1 MDGFT
6 LTYSLKAIRLQMRR
20 LKARQL
26 TSQLKIAGMTM
37 KEIDVDRKH
46 LRKIILM
53 MPHIYDGINVIF
65 ASRPLTII
73 NMINPKRSP
82 EEEYIVSESPE
93 ITVGEN
99 TSWIKQFALAFPALQ
114 NKNYKAYF
122 SGQLVSLIGTWLQIV
137 SQGWLVLQ
145 LTNSALQIGIIAAL
159 STLPSLFLTLF
170 GGVIVDQFPKR
181 KILLVTQGASMILA
195 FTLGILT
202 LTGLVSVWMI
212 GVVAFLLGIVTAI
225 DSPAR
230 QVFVSEIVTKEQLPS
245 AIALN
250 SGIFNAARVIGPSV
264 AGVLIALIGTG
275 GAFIVNGFSYVAVLL
290 ALLWMKVE
298 FPMEQKKLHAIQAI
312 KEGLHYSFS
321 HPIIRTLII
330 FTGVSSV
337 FGWSYTTVMP
347 LIAQNTFHLG
357 AAGLGYLY
365 AATGLGSLL
374 ATLLI
379 ATFSK
384 KISPEIFIIG
394 GSILFAM
401 SLILFSYT
409 DHLLTGMILLFLSG
423 LGLLSQFAMMN
434 TVIQSLVTSE
444 FKGRVISIYIL
455 MFIGLTPVGNLGAGW
470 LAEHAGTNVTLR
482 TGAVVILIF
491 SMGILYY
498 RNSIRT
504 AYHIYK
510 KREQR

>member
-1 MDGFT
+1 
-6 LTYSLKAIRLQMRR
+6 
-20 LKARQL
+20 
-26 TSQLKIAGMTM
+26 
-37 KEIDVDRKH
+37 
-46 LRKIILM
+46 
-53 MPHIYDGINVIF
+53 
-65 ASRPLTII
+65 
-73 NMINPKRSP
+73 MINPKRSP
-82 EEEYIVSESPE
+82 EEEYLVSESPE
-93 ITVGEN
+93 ISVGEN
-99 TSWIKQFALAFPALQ
+99 TSWIKQVASAFPALQ
-114 NKNYKAYF
+114 NRDYKAYF
-122 SGQLVSLIGTWLQIV
+122 SGQLISLIGTWLQIV

-170 GGVIVDQFPKR
+170 GGVIVDQFPKK
-181 KILLVTQGASMILA
+181 KILLATQTASMILA
-195 FTLGILT
+195 FTLGTLT
-202 LTGLVSVWMI
+202 LTGVVTVWMI
-212 GVVAFLLGIVTAI
+212 GVCAFLLGIVTAI

-230 QVFVSEIVTKEQLPS
+230 QAFISEIVTKEQLPS

-275 GAFIVNGFSYVAVLL
+275 GAFIVNGFSYIAVLI
-290 ALLWMKVE
+290 ALLWMKVQ
-298 FPMEQKKLHAIQAI
+298 FPTERRKLHAISAI
-312 KEGLHYSFS
+312 KEGLSYSFT

-365 AATGLGSLL
+365 AASGLGSLL

-384 KISPEIFIIG
+384 KISPEFFILG
-394 GSILFAM
+394 GSILFAI

-409 DHLLTGMILLFLSG
+409 SHLLIGLILLFLTG

-434 TVIQSLVTSE
+434 TVIQSLVSSE
-444 FKGRVISIYIL
+444 LRGRVISIYIL
-455 MFIGLTPVGNLGAGW
+455 MFIGLTPVGNIAAGW
-470 LAEHAGTNVTLR
+470 MAEHVGTAITMR
-482 TGAVVILIF
+482 IGAIIILIF
-491 SMGILYY
+491 STVVLYY
-498 RNSIRT
+498 RNKIRN
-504 AYHIYK
+504 AYQIYK
-510 KREQR
+510 KRTEVL

>member
-1 MDGFT
+1 M
-6 LTYSLKAIRLQMRR
+6 LSSHQEVRPKA
-20 LKARQL
+20 
-26 TSQLKIAGMTM
+26 S
-37 KEIDVDRKH
+37 
-46 LRKIILM
+46 
-53 MPHIYDGINVIF
+53 
-65 ASRPLTII
+65 
-73 NMINPKRSP
+73 MITPKRSP

-93 ITVGEN
+93 ISVGEN
-99 TSWIKQFALAFPALQ
+99 TGWIKQVARAFPALE
-114 NKNYKAYF
+114 NKSYRAYF
-122 SGQLVSLIGTWLQIV
+122 SGQLISLIGTWLQIV

-181 KILLVTQGASMILA
+181 KILLVTQAASMLLA

-202 LTGLVSVWMI
+202 LTGEVTVWMI
-212 GVVAFLLGIVTAI
+212 GITAFLLGIVTAI

-230 QVFVSEIVTKEQLPS
+230 QAFISEIVTKEQLPS

-250 SGIFNAARVIGPSV
+250 SGIFNAARVIGPSI
-264 AGVLIALIGTG
+264 AGLLIAMIGTG
-275 GAFIVNGFSYVAVLL
+275 GAFIVNGFSYVAVLI
-290 ALLWMKVE
+290 ALFGMKVQ
-298 FPMEQKKLHAIQAI
+298 FPTERRKLHAIRAI
-312 KEGLHYSFS
+312 KEGLTYSFT

-365 AATGLGSLL
+365 AASGLGSLL
-374 ATLLI
+374 ATILI

-384 KISPEIFIIG
+384 KISPEIFILG
-394 GSILFAM
+394 GSILFAV

-409 DHLLTGMILLFLSG
+409 SHLLTGLILLFLTG

-434 TVIQSLVTSE
+434 TVIQSLVSSE
-444 FKGRVISIYIL
+444 LRGRVISIYIL

-470 LAEHAGTNVTLR
+470 LTEHIGTAATMR

-491 SMGILYY
+491 SSAILYY
-498 RNSIRT
+498 RNKIRA
-504 AYHIYK
+504 AYVVYK
-510 KREQR
+510 RK

>member
-1 MDGFT
+1 MPP
-6 LTYSLKAIRLQMRR
+6 SKP
-20 LKARQL
+20 
-26 TSQLKIAGMTM
+26 TS
-37 KEIDVDRKH
+37 
-46 LRKIILM
+46 
-53 MPHIYDGINVIF
+53 
-65 ASRPLTII
+65 
-73 NMINPKRSP
+73 
-82 EEEYIVSESPE
+82 EEEYLINESPE
-93 ITVGEN
+93 ISVGEN
-99 TSWIKQFALAFPALQ
+99 TGWIQQFALAFPALQ

-122 SGQLVSLIGTWLQIV
+122 SGQLISLIGTWLQIV

-159 STLPSLFLTLF
+159 STFPSLFLTLF

-181 KILLVTQGASMILA
+181 RILLVTQGASMLLA

-202 LTGLVSVWMI
+202 LSGVVTVWMI
-212 GVVAFLLGIVTAI
+212 GVIAFLLGIVTAI

-230 QVFVSEIVTKEQLPS
+230 QAFVSEVVTKDQLPS

-275 GAFIVNGFSYVAVLL
+275 GAFLVNGVSYIAVLV

-298 FPMEQKKLHAIQAI
+298 FPRERKKLHAIRAI
-312 KEGLHYSFS
+312 REGLHYSFT

-330 FTGVSSV
+330 FTGISSI
-337 FGWSYTTVMP
+337 FGWSYTTMMP

-365 AATGLGSLL
+365 AASGLGSVL

-384 KISPEIFIIG
+384 KISPEIFILG
-394 GSILFAM
+394 GSILFAI

-409 DHLLTGMILLFLSG
+409 SNLLLGLILLFLTG

-434 TVIQSLVTSE
+434 TVIQSLASDE
-444 FKGRVISIYIL
+444 LRGRVISIYIL
-455 MFIGLTPVGNLGAGW
+455 MFIGLTPVGNLAAGW
-470 LAEHAGTNVTLR
+470 MAEHTGTGVTMR
-482 TGAVVILIF
+482 TGALVIFIF

-498 RNSIRT
+498 RNKIRT
-504 AYHIYK
+504 AYQVYK
-510 KREQR
+510 KREES